1 MKRFR
6 YIVLFVTLA
15 LMFPL
20 SQVVG
25 RAVSGTSGSDA
36 AAAVPGLFAGS
47 GYFICAGIAVALF
60 ISLLLF
66 SSVRGWIVYAPVL
79 LYSLVIFLS
88 FWAIFA
94 LGYLA
99 VAVVS
104 GLTGMAAYI
113 GIPSLIALIYLIL
126 FFRLRR
132 KAVNLATAS
141 SVRLSAAAKGAA
153 KYDFKVLYGGLTA
166 LLAVALVELCLGNPT
181 YFLMVPFS
189 AVCLAL
195 ILWRASGLR
204 LFLLCGALAV
214 VLFVLVF
221 CVPII
226 SGTEISSFLR
236 ILVYSLLYL
245 SLITPLA
252 DLYCQRDTVI

>member
-1 MKRFR
+1 MKKFR

-25 RAVSGTSGSDA
+25 RAISGTSGSDA
-36 AAAVPGLFAGS
+36 AAAVSGLFAGS
-47 GYFICAGIAVALF
+47 GYFICAGIVIALF
-60 ISLLLF
+60 ISLLLL
-66 SSVRGWIVYAPVL
+66 SSLRGWILYAPML
-79 LYSLVIFLS
+79 WYSLVIFLC

-113 GIPSLIALIYLIL
+113 GIPSLIALIYLLI

-132 KAVNLATAS
+132 KAVNSATSS
-141 SVRLSAAAKGAA
+141 SVRLSAASKGAV

-166 LLAVALVELCLGNPT
+166 LLAVALVELCLGKPT

-189 AVCLAL
+189 AVCLVL

-204 LFLLCGALAV
+204 VFLLCGVLAV

-221 CVPII
+221 CVPVV
-226 SGTEISSFLR
+226 SGTELWAYLR

-245 SLITPLA
+245 NLITPLA
-252 DLYCQRDTVI
+252 DLYCQRNTVL